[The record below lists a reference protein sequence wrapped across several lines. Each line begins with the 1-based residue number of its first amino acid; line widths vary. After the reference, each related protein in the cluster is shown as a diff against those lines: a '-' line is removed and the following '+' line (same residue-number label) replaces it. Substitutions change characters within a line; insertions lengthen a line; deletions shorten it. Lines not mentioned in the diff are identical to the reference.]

1 MAKRNYT
8 AERLRESKAR
18 KAARKARGRARTKV
32 GLKVGDSRVVG
43 HKKPLSKGGS
53 NSSSN
58 LRVESRTKSNKEGG
72 KRQPL
77 KAKRKGGRNSRSKR

>member
-1 MAKRNYT
+1 MARNYT

-18 KAARKARGRARTKV
+18 KTARKVRGRARTKV

-53 NSSSN
+53 NSGAN
-58 LRVESRTKSNKEGG
+58 LRVENRTKSNKEGG
-72 KRQPL
+72 RRQP
-77 KAKRKGGRNSRSKR
+77 KAAKKKGGRNSRSKR